1 MKLTSCRPVK
11 GCFPATV
18 FPCHAW
24 SHQHKS
30 QRPSQPI
37 ERPRVR
43 CQGFMDQLTDYIN
56 GGPKLRK
63 WYGEGELPVDGGS
76 SIVSN
81 MPEPEDIAP
90 EDVERDAVLVTEAD
104 SPTGEQIVLQLILA
118 RLPIK
123 IITQDAEEAKRG
135 YGPYVTAFAGDVGEE
150 PSTDSSC
157 VFAHPSCCPSPG
169 INQSQGINFG
179 ALFGTEQALL
189 KDPKREL
196 AVQQSGIP
204 FTIVRAG
211 KIQNQPGSN
220 MQLNISQDDQTSGVI
235 SREDVARVLAGVLQ
249 APPEHGLVFQVTAS
263 GPGQPP
269 EDWVSTLSQLSA
281 ASMS

>member
-1 MKLTSCRPVK
+1 
-11 GCFPATV
+11 
-18 FPCHAW
+18 
-24 SHQHKS
+24 
-30 QRPSQPI
+30 
-37 ERPRVR
+37 
-43 CQGFMDQLTDYIN
+43 MDQLTDYIN

-63 WYGEGELPVDGGS
+63 WYGEGDLPVDGGN

-90 EDVERDAVLVTEAD
+90 ENIERDAVLVTEAD

-135 YGPYVTAFAGDVGEE
+135 YGPYVTAFAGDVGDEQVVKQALRGVRAVICPGKLGALLSVAALQGVE
-150 PSTDSSC
+150 HIVLLSS
-157 VFAHPSCCPSPG
+157 SG

-179 ALFGTEQALL
+179 AFFGTEQALL
-189 KDPKREL
+189 KDPKREV

-220 MQLNISQDDQTSGVI
+220 MQLSISQDDQMSGEI

-249 APPEHGLVFQVTAS
+249 APPEHGLVFQVS
-263 GPGQPP
+263 WKSYDCPVHPGM
-269 EDWVSTLSQLSA
+269 SSLATLH
-281 ASMS
+281 

>member
-1 MKLTSCRPVK
+1 
-11 GCFPATV
+11 
-18 FPCHAW
+18 
-24 SHQHKS
+24 
-30 QRPSQPI
+30 
-37 ERPRVR
+37 
-43 CQGFMDQLTDYIN
+43 MDQLTDYIN

-63 WYGEGELPVDGGS
+63 WYGEGDLPVDGGN

-90 EDVERDAVLVTEAD
+90 ENIERDAVLVTEAD

-135 YGPYVTAFAGDVGEE
+135 YGPYVTAFAGDVGDEQVVKQALRGVRAVICPGKLGALLSVAALQGVE
-150 PSTDSSC
+150 HIVLLSS
-157 VFAHPSCCPSPG
+157 SG

-179 ALFGTEQALL
+179 AFFGTEQALL
-189 KDPKREL
+189 KDPKREV

-220 MQLNISQDDQTSGVI
+220 MQLSISQDDQMSGEI

-263 GPGQPP
+263 GPGRPP

-281 ASMS
+281 ASVS

>member
-1 MKLTSCRPVK
+1 
-11 GCFPATV
+11 
-18 FPCHAW
+18 
-24 SHQHKS
+24 
-30 QRPSQPI
+30 
-37 ERPRVR
+37 
-43 CQGFMDQLTDYIN
+43 MDQLTDYIN

-135 YGPYVTAFAGDVGEE
+135 YGPYVTAFAGDVGDEQVVKQALRGVRAVIC
-150 PSTDSSC
+150 PGKLGALLTVAATQGVAHIVLLSS
-157 VFAHPSCCPSPG
+157 SG
-169 INQSQGINFG
+169 INQSQ
-179 ALFGTEQALL
+179 
-189 KDPKREL
+189 
-196 AVQQSGIP
+196 VQQSGIP